1 MPQQSSFKKQK
12 GERSVLISSQK
23 LKVNKSG
30 SRTFLDL
37 SIVKNRHG
45 KRIEQR
51 KGKFQKQGKQKSQNL
66 TKLMKQSLAM
76 TKEVNLKNELE
87 FARRATSSGGT
98 MRIVKAPAKDPTE
111 QTRKGPKPQKKK
123 KAQTV
128 IGVGGKRM

>member
-37 SIVKNRHG
+37 SIAKNRHG